1 VAGRRHASEVGSRR
15 WIITLA
21 ALTAI
26 VALSIDMS
34 LPAQPTLARS
44 FGVSAEIAA
53 LNLSLFMIAFAG
65 VQIFIGYLSDAIGR
79 RPVMIGGL
87 AVFTLAGIACAVSPS
102 IEVLLACRAVQGAGA
117 AASPVVARAM
127 IRDTQ
132 PSGQAAR
139 LLSTMLSVLAIAPM
153 VAPTIGSALLDV
165 IGWRAIYGALATCGA
180 ALLLYANATLDE
192 TLPVEKRTPATFGG
206 LVGGFGRF
214 FATRGTRLPILI
226 SCASF
231 AGLFAY
237 VAGSPFVLMQG
248 YGVAAKHYGF
258 YFALTAIAI
267 MFGSITGGR
276 MLRAGRSPSTM
287 IVIGATIQ
295 VVGGGFVALG
305 TALDI
310 GVVGFITPMVI
321 YFFGSGITSPSAT
334 ALAMEPV
341 PRLAGTASSAIGS
354 STMIAGSIAGYATT
368 RVGGSTPMVF
378 AAVVAAM
385 GTVTFTLAALAAYLR
400 QKQHESR

>member
-1 VAGRRHASEVGSRR
+1 
-15 WIITLA
+15 
-21 ALTAI
+21 
-26 VALSIDMS
+26 MS

-87 AVFTLAGIACAVSPS
+87 AVFTLAGIACAMSPS

>member
-1 VAGRRHASEVGSRR
+1 MRFSPTTRLIAVSVLL
-15 WIITLA
+15 LA
-21 ALTAI
+21 ATAI
-26 VALSIDMS
+26 IWW
-34 LPAQPTLARS
+34 
-44 FGVSAEIAA
+44 GVG
-53 LNLSLFMIAFAG
+53 F
-65 VQIFIGYLSDAIGR
+65 
-79 RPVMIGGL
+79 P
-87 AVFTLAGIACAVSPS
+87 
-102 IEVLLACRAVQGAGA
+102 
-117 AASPVVARAM
+117 
-127 IRDTQ
+127 
-132 PSGQAAR
+132 
-139 LLSTMLSVLAIAPM
+139 
-153 VAPTIGSALLDV
+153 IGSALLDV

-192 TLPVEKRTPATFGG
+192 TLPVEKRTRATFGG

>member
-1 VAGRRHASEVGSRR
+1 
-15 WIITLA
+15 
-21 ALTAI
+21 
-26 VALSIDMS
+26 MS